1 MGMDRQAGIQVLQDG
16 YGSEGFLMVPGSAWE
31 LTEEQGCAVPGWCA
45 PPDMEAQRA
54 EAIQIL
60 NEEGFDFDKTYLF
73 TVQSDS
79 QVVARSTF
87 AQEQLRLLGIKTD
100 FNQVEIVAI
109 GQMRVQGTWID
120 IMPGN
125 ATMPTDDP
133 ALGMGYYFRC
143 DSTANY
149 WTPGT
154 DCDQEME
161 TLLDQALSEA
171 DPVARKAI
179 SDKIQL
185 KAMSEYWKFPLYW
198 EQEAVVFLARGAGLF
213 PSPAALRVPYSV
225 RTNVD

>member
-1 MGMDRQAGIQVLQDG
+1 
-16 YGSEGFLMVPGSAWE
+16 
-31 LTEEQGCAVPGWCA
+31 
-45 PPDMEAQRA
+45 MEAQRD

-60 NEEGFDFDKTYLF
+60 KEEGFDFDKTYLF
-73 TVQSDS
+73 TVESDA
-79 QVVARSTF
+79 QVAARATF
-87 AQEQLRLLGIKTD
+87 VQEQLRLLGIETD
-100 FNQVEIVAI
+100 FDQVETVAYR
-109 GQMRVQGTWID
+109 QQEATGTWGD
-120 IMPGN
+120 ILPGN

-171 DPVARKAI
+171 DPAKRREI

-185 KAMSEYWKFPLYW
+185 KAMREYWKFPLYW
-198 EQEAVVFLARGAGLF
+198 EQEAVSFWPEVRGYFHHPQPSGAHTDYEQMWIDPAHKDDTGNAGQT
-213 PSPAALRVPYSV
+213 SGVPGGI
-225 RTNVD
+225 